1 MPSTP
6 ACHLRARPQ
15 NARVPQLVRTAMSST
30 PYVFDVTEADFEE
43 KVLVASTRVPVLVD
57 FWAPWCAPC
66 RQLTPILERLA
77 TEMKG
82 QVLVAKVN
90 TDNEQQLAAIFGIR
104 SLPTVM
110 VVRNGRPLDG
120 FVGVQ
125 PESAIR
131 TMLLPHL
138 GDALPAE
145 EEPEPPVPEE
155 TDLDSLIAELR
166 ARVAAEPD
174 KGEHRIEL
182 AQALLSSG
190 AVDEVEAIVN
200 GLTGDIADGDAAKKL
215 RAQLGFVH
223 AVRGAPPPAEL
234 ARAIDADPANLHA
247 RHQLGVHALLAGR
260 PDLAFEQFLEIMR
273 RDRKY
278 EDDLGR
284 RTLIQAM
291 LVTDDADLVSAT
303 RRRMAALL
311 F

>member
-1 MPSTP
+1 
-6 ACHLRARPQ
+6 
-15 NARVPQLVRTAMSST
+15 MSST
-30 PYVFDVTEADFEE
+30 AYVYDVTAADFEE
-43 KVLVASTRVPVLVD
+43 KVLTASTRVPVLVD

-66 RQLTPILERLA
+66 RQLAPVLERLA
-77 TEMKG
+77 AELKG

-90 TDNEQQLAAIFGIR
+90 TDNEQQLAALFGIR

-110 VVRNGRPLDG
+110 VVRHGRPLDG

-125 PESAIR
+125 SESAIR

-138 GDALPAE
+138 GDAVPEDTAT
-145 EEPEPPVPEE
+145 EPPATAEADP
-155 TDLDSLIAELR
+155 DARIAELR

-182 AQALLSSG
+182 AQALLAAG
-190 AVDEVEAIVN
+190 AVDEGETIVD
-200 GLTGDIADGDAAKKL
+200 GLTGDLAESDGANKL
-215 RAQLGFVH
+215 RAQISFAR
-223 AVRGAPPPAEL
+223 AVRGAPPAADL
-234 ARAIDADPANLHA
+234 ARIIDADPANLQA
-247 RHQLGVHALLAGR
+247 RHLLGAHLLLGGR

>member
-1 MPSTP
+1 M
-6 ACHLRARPQ
+6 RRQ
-15 NARVPQLVRTAMSST
+15 NARVPTPVFTAMSST

-43 KVLVASTRVPVLVD
+43 KVLKASTSVPVLVD

-66 RQLTPILERLA
+66 RQLAPILERLA
-77 TEMKG
+77 AEMKG
-82 QVLVAKVN
+82 KVLVAKVN

-138 GDALPAE
+138 GDALPAN
-145 EEPEPPVPEE
+145 EEPEPPMPAE
-155 TDLDSLIAELR
+155 TDLNSLIATLR
-166 ARVAAEPD
+166 ARLAAEPD
-174 KGEHRIEL
+174 KAEHRIEL
-182 AQALLSSG
+182 AEALLATG

-200 GLTGDIADGDAAKKL
+200 GLTGDVASSDRAKKL
-215 RAQLGFVH
+215 RARLDF
-223 AVRGAPPPAEL
+223 ALTARGAPPPDDL
-234 ARAIDADPANLHA
+234 ARAIDADPANLKA
-247 RHQLGVHALLAGR
+247 RHQLGVHLLLSGR

-278 EDDLGR
+278 ENDLGR
-284 RTLIQAM
+284 RTLIDAM
-291 LVTDDADLVSAT
+291 LVTDDADLVSTT
-303 RRRMAALL
+303 RRRMAALV